1 MNVSELSFDEFESG
15 GVNLELV
22 DEFFECVEEPL
33 IPASRV
39 YKGAGGRHYS
49 KYEFGLYE
57 GVDRDIVFKDDNH
70 LVGYE
75 PDKLFSIPLSERVI
89 VLETA

>member
-1 MNVSELSFDEFESG
+1 MNVGELSFDEFESG

-22 DEFFECVEEPL
+22 DEFFECVEEPV

-49 KYEFGLYE
+49 KYEFGLRE
-57 GVDRDIVFKDDNH
+57 GADRDTVFGDDNY

-75 PDKLFSIPLSERVI
+75 SDNRRNYGKVWDVRL
-89 VLETA
+89 